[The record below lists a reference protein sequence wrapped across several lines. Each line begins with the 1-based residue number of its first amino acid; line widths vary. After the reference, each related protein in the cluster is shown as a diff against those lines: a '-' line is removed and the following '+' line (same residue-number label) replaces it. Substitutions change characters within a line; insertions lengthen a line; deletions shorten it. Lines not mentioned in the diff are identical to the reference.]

1 MLIPVGARHKANAEA
16 IMNWYYDPEIAAEV
30 AAYVNYITPVVGAK
44 EAAVKIDPT
53 LADNQLIFP
62 DADTLKKAHIFVTL
76 TPAQEQ
82 TFTAGFEKVLLG
94 A

>member
-1 MLIPVGARHKANAEA
+1 MLIPIGARHKTNAEE
-16 IMNWYYDPEIAAEV
+16 IMNWYYDPDIAAEV

-44 EAAVKIDPT
+44 EAAIKIDPA

-62 DADTLKKAHIFVTL
+62 DADTLKKAHIFTTL

-82 TFTAGFEKVLLG
+82 TFTAGFQKVLLG